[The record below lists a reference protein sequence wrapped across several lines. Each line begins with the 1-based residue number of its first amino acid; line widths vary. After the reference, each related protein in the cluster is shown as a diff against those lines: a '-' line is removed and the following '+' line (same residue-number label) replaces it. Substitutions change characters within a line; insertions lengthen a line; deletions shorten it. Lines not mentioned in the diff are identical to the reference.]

1 MYAMYCRPSPSPSS
15 TAAGEPFG
23 AGVSHRQGS
32 PSQREGSSRD
42 ALGAVGRTGGP
53 CQDGLREGI
62 PRWPEAPCQD
72 GLRVD
77 SLHSYHDGL
86 LCHTWPA
93 VRKEQDERGS
103 SRVR

>member
-1 MYAMYCRPSPSPSS
+1 MPCTVASSPSPSS
-15 TAAGEPFG
+15 SAAGEPFG

-42 ALGAVGRTGGP
+42 ALGVVGRTGGP
-53 CQDGLREGI
+53 FQDGLKVGTL
-62 PRWPEAPCQD
+62 RWLEASCQD
-72 GLRVD
+72 GLRVED
-77 SLHSYHDGL
+77 SLHPYHGL

-93 VRKEQDERGS
+93 VSKEQDERGS